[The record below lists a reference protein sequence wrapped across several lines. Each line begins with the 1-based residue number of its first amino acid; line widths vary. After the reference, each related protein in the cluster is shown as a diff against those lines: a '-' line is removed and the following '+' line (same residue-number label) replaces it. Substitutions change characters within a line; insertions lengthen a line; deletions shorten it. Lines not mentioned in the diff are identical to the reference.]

1 MKTGILTFEWW
12 RDPIFG
18 AQLLGHN
25 PIPFYLYM
33 TRSYSFGVFADLRQ
47 IYPVWVETI
56 YMRSK
61 QQTGHTKERRKCKF
75 YFLVKEKIVLY
86 YFQFKPRKVFKV
98 FIHFPG
104 SVSAK
109 NSRLIKV
116 AKRSFKLSS
125 RQLEKCGWFISYQF
139 RSRWLLPLPPSIS
152 ALSHFR
158 LIPNYIYNSTI
169 FQFRETESRKAES
182 SERNDF
188 HWQRTGTRQN

>member
-1 MKTGILTFEWW
+1 MKLVYWHSSDGVIQSLALNFLGTIQSRSIYIWHVAIL
-12 RDPIFG
+12 
-18 AQLLGHN
+18 
-25 PIPFYLYM
+25 
-33 TRSYSFGVFADLRQ
+33 FGVFADLRQ

-169 FQFRETESRKAES
+169 FQFR
-182 SERNDF
+182 
-188 HWQRTGTRQN
+188 